1 MNSII
6 TYGLGG
12 YCENC
17 DESHDHPLNNLIE
30 IVALP
35 DEPTQVD

>member
-17 DESHDHPLNNLIE
+17 DESHDHPLNNLVE
-30 IVALP
+30 IVELP
-35 DEPTQVD
+35 DDPSESV

>member
-17 DESHDHPLNNLIE
+17 DDSHDHPINNLVE
-30 IVALP
+30 IVELP